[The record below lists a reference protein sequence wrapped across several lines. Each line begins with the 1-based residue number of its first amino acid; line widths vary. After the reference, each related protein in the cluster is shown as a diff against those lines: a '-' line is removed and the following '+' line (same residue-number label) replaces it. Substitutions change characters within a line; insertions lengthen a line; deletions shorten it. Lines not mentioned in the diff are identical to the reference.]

1 MAIHKNNM
9 DFTAIIDVFA
19 KLRKNSFF
27 EGLNCG
33 IQDSTTKMSS
43 CTNYFVKETN
53 DRGLKWLWGNDFTSK
68 VDWSHKLR
76 RKPHTKR
83 SLNGRIWDLPPTC

>member
-1 MAIHKNNM
+1 MAIRKNNM

-68 VDWSHKLR
+68 VDVSHKLR
-76 RKPHTKR
+76 RKPYTKR
-83 SLNGRIWDLPPTC
+83 SLNGRIWDLPPKC